1 MEKKQK
7 TEMNQK
13 EYGHFPNLTDKTSQE
28 KEKKKKGSV
37 WHAKVIYRS
46 LFLVNKAT

>member
-28 KEKKKKGSV
+28 KEKKKKRLCLACKGD
-37 WHAKVIYRS
+37 
-46 LFLVNKAT
+46 L